1 MEEDELW
8 EQLINKLS
16 VIQDKVM
23 DDDEELNNICN
34 EMWTI
39 INQLRGNS

>member
-1 MEEDELW
+1 MNEDELW
-8 EQLINKLS
+8 EQLTDKLS

-23 DDDEELNNICN
+23 DNDEELNNVCN

-39 INQLRGNS
+39 INQLRGNL